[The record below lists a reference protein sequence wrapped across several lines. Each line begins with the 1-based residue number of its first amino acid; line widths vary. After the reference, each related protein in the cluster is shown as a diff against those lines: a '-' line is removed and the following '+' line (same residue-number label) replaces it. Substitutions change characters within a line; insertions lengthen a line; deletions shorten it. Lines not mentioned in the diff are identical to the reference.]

1 MGAMGQLTLRME
13 ALQQRGEQVVIISI
27 IISISITINII
38 VVIITIIAT
47 MQLRGGRGETRL
59 SRFPATSLS
68 SPSNSSPSISPTS
81 PGRLPHND
89 DDDYVDARC

>member
-27 IISISITINII
+27 TII
-38 VVIITIIAT
+38 IITIIAT

-89 DDDYVDARC
+89 DDNYVDARC

>member
-13 ALQQRGEQVVIISI
+13 ALQQRGEQVAI
-27 IISISITINII
+27 IIITII
-38 VVIITIIAT
+38 IITIIAT

-81 PGRLPHND
+81 PGGIPHND
-89 DDDYVDARC
+89 DDDDVGDRC

>member
-13 ALQQRGEQVVIISI
+13 ALQQRGEQVVIIII
-27 IISISITINII
+27 IISISIII
-38 VVIITIIAT
+38 TVVINTVIAS

-81 PGRLPHND
+81 PGGLPHND
-89 DDDYVDARC
+89 DDDDVATRC

>member
-27 IISISITINII
+27 TINII
-38 VVIITIIAT
+38 VVIITIIAS

-81 PGRLPHND
+81 PGGIPHND
-89 DDDYVDARC
+89 DDDEVATRC

>member
-13 ALQQRGEQVVIISI
+13 ALQQRGEQVVIIIINSIKI
-27 IISISITINII
+27 IIII
-38 VVIITIIAT
+38 VIITIIST

-89 DDDYVDARC
+89 DDDEVATRC

>member
-27 IISISITINII
+27 SISIITINII
-38 VVIITIIAT
+38 VVIITIIAS

-89 DDDYVDARC
+89 DDD

>member
-27 IISISITINII
+27 SITINII
-38 VVIITIIAT
+38 VVIITIIAS

-81 PGRLPHND
+81 PGGIPHND